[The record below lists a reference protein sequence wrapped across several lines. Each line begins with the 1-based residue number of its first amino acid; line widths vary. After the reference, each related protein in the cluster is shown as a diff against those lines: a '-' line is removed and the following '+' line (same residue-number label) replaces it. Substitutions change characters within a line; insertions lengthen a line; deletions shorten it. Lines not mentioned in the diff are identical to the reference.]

1 MQRLGYGQRWTAF
14 DFQIGRAREKAARAT
29 VPLMLGAGYKVKP

>member
-1 MQRLGYGQRWTAF
+1 VQRLEYGQRWTAF
-14 DFQIGRAREKAARAT
+14 EFRFGRAQEKAARAT